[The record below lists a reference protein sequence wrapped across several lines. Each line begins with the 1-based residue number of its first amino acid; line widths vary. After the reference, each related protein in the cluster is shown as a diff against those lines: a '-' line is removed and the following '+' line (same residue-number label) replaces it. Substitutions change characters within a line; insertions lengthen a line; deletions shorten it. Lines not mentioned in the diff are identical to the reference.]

1 MADAQEI
8 MYLPGQGATHF
19 SVGDSVQLRG
29 MGRGC
34 EQLNGE
40 MAVVKGHYQGQ
51 TGRFPVRVHK
61 YNLDIM
67 VMLENMISVER
78 RESRSRS
85 SSSSSSSS
93 TAVGVATGRR
103 GDQAQVAGSFS
114 FRDELRRFASLV
126 RRCSDLGRYGDLPT
140 FRVEG
145 DASCGFTSTVH
156 LFGFSSRGQ
165 PAPNKQLAR
174 ESAAEAYLWGE
185 VSPTPARDDD
195 VCALDCEMVEVEG
208 RRSWLARVAVLNSE
222 GEVLIDTYCRP
233 QARIT
238 NFRTELSGI
247 EPKDLDHAPG
257 FALVRSNVLKVL
269 QGKILVGHGLDSDL
283 VALRYH
289 HPTHLVRDS
298 AKFPPLMRELSSWL
312 CARSLKE
319 LASQELGLRIQ
330 TGRHCPK
337 QDALAALVL
346 YRKHRDGWDAHQLQ
360 SAGVWEIQGLL
371 EIFRECGTIY

>member
-19 SVGDSVQLRG
+19 SIGDSVQLRG

-78 RESRSRS
+78 RESRSGS

-103 GDQAQVAGSFS
+103 GDQAQAAGSFS

-145 DASCGFTSTVH
+145 DAIQVLVWPPHT
-156 LFGFSSRGQ
+156 LLRPRQLSRR
-165 PAPNKQLAR
+165 N
-174 ESAAEAYLWGE
+174 
-185 VSPTPARDDD
+185 
-195 VCALDCEMVEVEG
+195 
-208 RRSWLARVAVLNSE
+208 
-222 GEVLIDTYCRP
+222 
-233 QARIT
+233 
-238 NFRTELSGI
+238 
-247 EPKDLDHAPG
+247 
-257 FALVRSNVLKVL
+257 
-269 QGKILVGHGLDSDL
+269 
-283 VALRYH
+283 
-289 HPTHLVRDS
+289 
-298 AKFPPLMRELSSWL
+298 
-312 CARSLKE
+312 
-319 LASQELGLRIQ
+319 
-330 TGRHCPK
+330 
-337 QDALAALVL
+337 
-346 YRKHRDGWDAHQLQ
+346 
-360 SAGVWEIQGLL
+360 
-371 EIFRECGTIY
+371 